1 MHASK
6 NSTTSQLRNAIA
18 QEMLTPVCEALS
30 PSKKLCFI
38 IDTPNCDAEFL
49 EDDFLKQIRSR
60 LGKPYCVDF
69 AQIGPRITFAQTL
82 FALIFLRSLFPLDL
96 IKSRKTG
103 TEENILRIFIEKKED
118 PSSRIAQRFLECRRL
133 TVNERR
139 RLGVDHDLSNTKN
152 AVKFFAGCVKSFN
165 ESFNKVPVF
174 YFRNPKI
181 DKDTLRSVTTNIFI
195 TEVQSRIRAIFIMI
209 IPKNAEYL
217 LLPIEDTCA
226 IIRLPALNSDILKDT
241 VLRVWKTS
249 CFDRKLS
256 FSEDGLREFCS
267 VMRHIYG
274 KTVSALALAKA
285 LTDIAGHAILEGS
298 ERISAESIRRLFSD
312 DVVKVKPPVPR
323 RPRTSILPYFGSE
336 IERLTRECE
345 IRGLDPHY
353 AIPWD
358 FRNVLRY
365 ISSGFL
371 RYSADDDTFETLRYV
386 DRNRWKELN
395 ASLRS
400 MGYRYVGQGK
410 WVFSPD

>member
-1 MHASK
+1 L
-6 NSTTSQLRNAIA
+6 Q
-18 QEMLTPVCEALS
+18 C
-30 PSKKLCFI
+30 
-38 IDTPNCDAEFL
+38 
-49 EDDFLKQIRSR
+49 
-60 LGKPYCVDF
+60 Y
-69 AQIGPRITFAQTL
+69 
-82 FALIFLRSLFPLDL
+82 
-96 IKSRKTG
+96 
-103 TEENILRIFIEKKED
+103 
-118 PSSRIAQRFLECRRL
+118 
-133 TVNERR
+133 
-139 RLGVDHDLSNTKN
+139 
-152 AVKFFAGCVKSFN
+152 
-165 ESFNKVPVF
+165 
-174 YFRNPKI
+174 
-181 DKDTLRSVTTNIFI
+181 
-195 TEVQSRIRAIFIMI
+195 
-209 IPKNAEYL
+209 
-217 LLPIEDTCA
+217 
-226 IIRLPALNSDILKDT
+226 
-241 VLRVWKTS
+241 
-249 CFDRKLS
+249 
-256 FSEDGLREFCS
+256 
-267 VMRHIYG
+267 
-274 KTVSALALAKA
+274 ALALAKA